1 MAVSDSQPVS
11 AGNLR
16 AALEAA
22 GGVSRD
28 TLFTGGSSNNTSYS
42 QDLIGELG
50 DFSELV
56 IGLKNTY
63 GRFVAVTVPAT
74 PCTNKS
80 ISGQSMTSN
89 SGTLSGTLT
98 IVQYDGYF
106 NIRVETSAPTFVC
119 QIIGVR

>member
-16 AALEAA
+16 AALEAV

-28 TLFTGGSSNNTSYS
+28 TLFTGGSSSNTSYS

-63 GRFVAVTVPAT
+63 GSFVAVTVTAT

-98 IVQYDGYF
+98 IVQHDGYF
-106 NIRVETSAPTFVC
+106 SIQVKTSAPTFVC

>member
-16 AALEAA
+16 AALEAV

-28 TLFTGGSSNNTSYS
+28 TLFTGGSSSNTSYR

-63 GRFVAVTVPAT
+63 GSFAAVTVPAS
-74 PCTNKS
+74 PCSNKS
-80 ISGQSMTSN
+80 ISGESMTS
-89 SGTLSGTLT
+89 SSTLDGTLT
-98 IVQYDGYF
+98 IVQHDGYF
-106 NIRVETSAPTFVC
+106 NIQVKTSAPTFVC